1 VSLNTPSRHETSV
14 KSISSGFKL
23 PGLRWWIVG
32 LIFLAT
38 LINYIDRLTISVLAS
53 EITRDLHLSNTEF
66 GGIVTWFL
74 LAYTISQSLSGKLYD
89 RIGTRLG
96 FTFSI
101 IVWSVAAMAHAF
113 ARGLGSLSLF
123 RFILGFGEAGN
134 WPGAAKTIAEW
145 FPIKQR
151 AFGMAIFNS
160 GAAIGSIVAPP
171 LIVWLAQTYNWQ
183 TTFLVTGSLGFLW
196 LVLWLMFYQTP
207 DRHRWITPEELALIR
222 AGQVIPE
229 DDQRASTGNAP
240 VATELS
246 ASRDA
251 GTSAF
256 SKQGER
262 ASQAEQDSIATIED
276 IAISVTPVDAA
287 TEGSPRWRELLRYR
301 QVWAIVAARF
311 LTDPIWWL
319 YITWLPK
326 YLADARGF
334 SLTKIG
340 LFAWVPFVAADA
352 GSLTGGWMSGYLIG
366 RGWSVDRARKAVI
379 LVAAFLMP
387 AGIVAAFVNN
397 PMIALA
403 LIGVVLFGFQVW
415 INNVQTLPSD
425 FFSDTAV
432 ASVAGLG
439 GTGAGIGSMIFI
451 FTTGWVVDHFSY
463 VPILVA
469 AGILAP
475 LGTATLFM
483 LTGPIRRVQLQ
494 RPLGAVT
501 T

>member
-1 VSLNTPSRHETSV
+1 VTLRSQELREPRIT
-14 KSISSGFKL
+14 GFKL
-23 PGLRWWIVG
+23 RGLRWWIAG
-32 LIFLAT
+32 LIFVAT

-53 EITRDLHLSNTEF
+53 EITRDLGLSNTEF

-96 FTFSI
+96 FTVSI
-101 IVWSVAAMAHAF
+101 IVWSLAAMAHAF
-113 ARGLGSLSLF
+113 ARGLGSLSLL
-123 RFILGFGEAGN
+123 RFILGLGEAGN

-145 FPIKQR
+145 FPIKER

-171 LIVWLAQTYNWQ
+171 LIVWLALTYDWQ
-183 TTFLVTGSLGFLW
+183 TTFLVTGSLGFFW
-196 LVLWLMFYQTP
+196 LVLWLLFYQTP
-207 DRHRWITPEELALIR
+207 DRHRWITQKELTHIR
-222 AGQVIPE
+222 AGQQTPE
-229 DDQRASTGNAP
+229 DVASAA
-240 VATELS
+240 V
-246 ASRDA
+246 
-251 GTSAF
+251 
-256 SKQGER
+256 
-262 ASQAEQDSIATIED
+262 AEQESVPTVED
-276 IAISVTPVDAA
+276 IGSSRADLPA
-287 TEGSPRWRELLRYR
+287 EGAPRWRELLRYR
-301 QVWAIVAARF
+301 QVWAIVLARF

-326 YLADARGF
+326 YLTDARGF

-352 GSLTGGWMSGYLIG
+352 GSLTGGWLSGYLIG

-379 LVAAFLMP
+379 LVAAMLMP
-387 AGIVAAFVNN
+387 AGIAAAFVSD
-397 PMIALA
+397 PMTALA

-425 FFSDTAV
+425 FFSDRAV

-475 LGTATLFM
+475 LGTLTLFM
-483 LTGPIRRVQLQ
+483 LTGPIRRVQLK

-501 T
+501 S

>member
-1 VSLNTPSRHETSV
+1 MSLESQKPFVPPLPPTARVDT
-14 KSISSGFKL
+14 GFKL

-53 EITRDLHLSNTEF
+53 EITRDLGLSNTEF

-74 LAYTISQSLSGKLYD
+74 LAYTISQSVSGKLYD

-96 FTFSI
+96 FTLSI
-101 IVWSVAAMAHAF
+101 IVWSIAAMAHAF

-123 RFILGFGEAGN
+123 RFVLGFGEAGN

-183 TTFLVTGSLGFLW
+183 TTFLVTGSLGFFW
-196 LVLWLMFYQTP
+196 LVLWLLFYQTP
-207 DRHRWITPEELALIR
+207 DRHRWITREELTLIR
-222 AGQVIPE
+222 AGQQAPE
-229 DDQRASTGNAP
+229 DLPPASA
-240 VATELS
+240 VV
-246 ASRDA
+246 
-251 GTSAF
+251 
-256 SKQGER
+256 GEP
-262 ASQAEQDSIATIED
+262 AVPTVED
-276 IAISVTPVDAA
+276 IAVSAPPVDLP
-287 TEGSPRWRELLRYR
+287 TEGAPRWRELLRYR
-301 QVWAIVAARF
+301 QVWAIVLSRF

-379 LVAAFLMP
+379 LFAAMLMP
-387 AGIVAAFVNN
+387 AGIVAAFVSN
-397 PMIALA
+397 PMTALA

-425 FFSDTAV
+425 FFSDKAV

-469 AGILAP
+469 AGLLAP
-475 LGTATLFM
+475 LGTLTLFM
-483 LTGPIRRVQLQ
+483 LTGPIRRVQLKG
-494 RPLGAVT
+494 PLGAVT
-501 T
+501 A